1 MDLQSIT
8 AYLCVADFLTIFNLR
23 TADLSENEQLFFFL
37 KHRLNT

>member
-8 AYLCVADFLTIFNLR
+8 ADLCVADSLTIINLR

-37 KHRLNT
+37 KLGSST